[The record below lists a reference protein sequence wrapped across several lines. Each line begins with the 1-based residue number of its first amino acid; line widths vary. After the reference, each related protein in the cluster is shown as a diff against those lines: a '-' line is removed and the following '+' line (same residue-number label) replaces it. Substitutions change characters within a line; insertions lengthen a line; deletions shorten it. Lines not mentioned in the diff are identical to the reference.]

1 MRFSIIIP
9 LAPER
14 ECEVKE
20 SAENLD
26 FDKKNYEVIIISGK
40 NPSLNRNKGAEKAK
54 GEILCF
60 LDDDAKIEKDI
71 LKKADEFFDKHDAD
85 ILGGPQLTPLDD
97 KYFAKTSGYAM
108 ADFFCTSYMSNRY
121 KKGKLNL
128 NANENDLTSAI
139 CFVKKE
145 VFKRLKGFNLD
156 LFPGEDPEFFYR
168 AKKEGYNIAY
178 SPEIFIYHRRRPTLK
193 GLCKQFF
200 NYGTTRVKEL
210 RILNEKMKLLYLLP
224 SLFLIYL
231 ISLVIIVILS
241 GRFENLK
248 LILFSELMILG
259 LYAILVLISSIK
271 QVIIYNDIKAIF
283 LLPFIYPLIHLSYGS
298 GLLNGLIKN

>member
-14 ECEVKE
+14 KCEVKE

-26 FDKKNYEVIIISGK
+26 FNKKDYEIIIFGGK

-60 LDDDAKIEKDI
+60 LDDDAKIEKNI
-71 LKKADEFFDKHDAD
+71 LKKANELFNKYNLD
-85 ILGGPQLTPLDD
+85 ILGGPQLTPNDD

-108 ADFFCTSYMSNRY
+108 ADFFGTSFMSNRY

-139 CFVKKE
+139 CFVKRD
-145 VFKRLKGFNLD
+145 VFKKLRGFNLD

-168 AKKEGYNIAY
+168 AKKEGYKIAY
-178 SPEIFIYHRRRPTLK
+178 SPEIFIYHRRRPTLIS
-193 GLCKQFF
+193 LLKQFY
-200 NYGTTRVKEL
+200 NYGFTRVKKERAL
-210 RILNEKMKLLYLLP
+210 GNRINFLYLLP
-224 SLFLIYL
+224 SFFLIYL
-231 ISLVIIVILS
+231 ILVIPLSFLNNLFIVP
-241 GRFENLK
+241 
-248 LILFSELMILG
+248 LIIYIALI
-259 LYAILVLISSIK
+259 LISSLK
-271 QVIIYNDIKAIF
+271 QAIIFKDLKSIF
-283 LLPFIYPLIHLSYGS
+283 ILPFIYPLIHLSYGY
-298 GLLNGLIKN
+298 GLLKGLIKY

>member
-14 ECEVKE
+14 NCEVKE

-26 FDKKNYEVIIISGK
+26 FSKKDYEVIIIAGK
-40 NPSLNRNKGAEKAK
+40 NPSLNRNKGAEKAN

-71 LKKADEFFDKHDAD
+71 LKKADEFFKKYDVDV
-85 ILGGPQLTPLDD
+85 LGGPQLTPKDD

-108 ADFFCTSYMSNRY
+108 GDFFGTSFMSNRY

-139 CFVKKE
+139 CFVKKD
-145 VFKRLKGFNLD
+145 VFKKLKGFNLD

-168 AKKEGYNIAY
+168 AKKEGYKIAY
-178 SPEIFIYHRRRPTLK
+178 SPEIFIYHRRRATLK
-193 GLCKQFF
+193 GLWKQFF
-200 NYGTTRVKEL
+200 NYGFTRVKKEKAL
-210 RILNEKMKLLYLLP
+210 RNKISLLYLLP
-224 SLFLIYL
+224 SLFIIYL
-231 ISLVIIVILS
+231 ILLLPLSLLS
-241 GRFENLK
+241 AGLF
-248 LILFSELMILG
+248 LIPLQI
-259 LYAILVLISSIK
+259 YIILVLISSIK
-271 QVIIYNDIKAIF
+271 QAIKFRDLEAI
-283 LLPFIYPLIHLSYGS
+283 LILPFIYPLIHISYGF
-298 GLLNGLIKN
+298 GLLKGLMKT